1 MWYNVMMIQ
10 KTSSQQKRSQLQNK
24 PASTLLT
31 LLLLVT
37 GLSVLMAPTVWAQAT
52 QPVTSTVTA
61 DQVDAVARELWC
73 PLCSGVRLDVC
84 ELKACGQMRE
94 EIALK
99 LASGENSEQIKA
111 YFFERYGAQVL
122 GKPPFQGFN
131 WLAWLMPFAVL
142 LGGAVFVVVRSRN
155 LFRPAARPVIQS
167 DVAPAAKAED
177 DPYTR
182 QLEEE
187 LKDYDQ

>member
-1 MWYNVMMIQ
+1 MIEKNTSQ
-10 KTSSQQKRSQLQNK
+10 KKNSQLQNK
-24 PASTLLT
+24 PASAWRALFLAIS
-31 LLLLVT
+31 LI
-37 GLSVLMAPTVWAQAT
+37 VLITQTVWAQAT

-73 PLCSGVRLDVC
+73 PLCNGIRLDVC

-99 LASGENSEQIKA
+99 LASGENLEQIKA

-122 GKPPFQGFN
+122 GKPPFQGFS

-142 LGGAVFVVVRSRN
+142 LGGAVFVIMRSRN

-167 DVAPAAKAED
+167 GVAPTAKAED

-187 LKDYDQ
+187 LKRYDQ